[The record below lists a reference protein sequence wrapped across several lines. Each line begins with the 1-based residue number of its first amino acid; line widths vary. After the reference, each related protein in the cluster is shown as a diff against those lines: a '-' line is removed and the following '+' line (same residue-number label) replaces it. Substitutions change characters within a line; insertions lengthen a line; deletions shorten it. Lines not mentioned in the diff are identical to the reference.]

1 MSSDITQKGR
11 ELQLQLRS
19 CWKKNG
25 GEKKK
30 TPSRTCFWCW
40 PAYMTRVRGG
50 GWVESSVALAKQSLT
65 WQMVLGLCFC
75 VPPSL
80 SWLINGV
87 HYIRPSPWPSCDSI
101 FWFDSDYPFRE
112 MVLHFGHRLPNY
124 IDTSCHL
131 SLQSHAEAMLESPFN
146 LHVFAWWQKAG
157 APRENPRRHGKKMQ
171 TSHRRAPA
179 SWQVCPLNRLAVRQQ
194 CWKLHHRS
202 ATNTQMSLTSYQGCS
217 GKKGGQNHWISQQ
230 TYIITKIKIV
240 HFSQRAS
247 VQIYYNYH
255 VHWIVLPSMHSQ

>member
-1 MSSDITQKGR
+1 MCRRCLTTIVSGR
-11 ELQLQLRS
+11 YTLQLWVRGWGDVFWHYTERQRAAAAAQILLKEKR
-19 CWKKNG
+19 G
-25 GEKKK
+25 GKKK

-112 MVLHFGHRLPNY
+112 MVPHFGHRLPNY

-131 SLQSHAEAMLESPFN
+131 SLHSHTEAMLESPFN

-157 APRENPRRHGKKMQ
+157 APREKP
-171 TSHRRAPA
+171 T
-179 SWQVCPLNRLAVRQQ
+179 
-194 CWKLHHRS
+194 
-202 ATNTQMSLTSYQGCS
+202 
-217 GKKGGQNHWISQQ
+217 
-230 TYIITKIKIV
+230 
-240 HFSQRAS
+240 
-247 VQIYYNYH
+247 
-255 VHWIVLPSMHSQ
+255 

>member
-1 MSSDITQKGR
+1 
-11 ELQLQLRS
+11 
-19 CWKKNG
+19 
-25 GEKKK
+25 
-30 TPSRTCFWCW
+30 
-40 PAYMTRVRGG
+40 MTRVRGG

-112 MVLHFGHRLPNY
+112 MVPHFGHRLPNY

-157 APRENPRRHGKKMQ
+157 APRDMGKRCKPHTGGHRPAGRFALWTFLLWGNSAENCITAVQQTHRCPLLLIRAVVAKKVGKIIGSHNKRISFPKLKLSI
-171 TSHRRAPA
+171 SHRELVYRY
-179 SWQVCPLNRLAVRQQ
+179 
-194 CWKLHHRS
+194 
-202 ATNTQMSLTSYQGCS
+202 T
-217 GKKGGQNHWISQQ
+217 I
-230 TYIITKIKIV
+230 IITFIG
-240 HFSQRAS
+240 
-247 VQIYYNYH
+247 
-255 VHWIVLPSMHSQ
+255 